1 MADFYWKKSR
11 EKMKDET
18 KKEIIDL
25 IRTGALCAVAIAIVF
40 HLNSMFASDK
50 TAAEKEQKITQN
62 DSIRTDSVPTVNFV
76 KNQIQQKVK

>member
-1 MADFYWKKSR
+1 
-11 EKMKDET
+11 MKDET

-25 IRTGALCAVAIAIVF
+25 IRTAALCAVAIAIVF

-62 DSIRTDSVPTVNFV
+62 DSIRTDSVPTVSFV
-76 KNQIQQKVK
+76 KNQTQQKTR